1 MCYDNLCKYLA
12 EKYPQQ
18 IAAWALK
25 QPITTPV
32 EVLKTELTLEPIRAD
47 SVIFLKSG
55 PEIQHLEFQVR
66 VPQDR
71 PMPLRMLNYSV
82 RLQWQYGLPV
92 RQVLIWLVPTSNQAV
107 FETEFRT
114 EFTRHRYQVIRL
126 WEESPE
132 PLLGNS
138 ALLPLAVLCA
148 TENPTELLSQV
159 AQEVNKIESTD
170 LRQEIAACTQIL
182 AGLRFDKQLI
192 STMFREEVMRE
203 SVVYQDILQKG
214 IAQGLEQG
222 EKQGEVAVILR
233 QLRRFCG
240 RLNPEV
246 ESRIQSLSKPQLE
259 ELSEALLDFT
269 NLADLQRWLESH

>member
-1 MCYDNLCKYLA
+1 
-12 EKYPQQ
+12 
-18 IAAWALK
+18 
-25 QPITTPV
+25 
-32 EVLKTELTLEPIRAD
+32 
-47 SVIFLKSG
+47 
-55 PEIQHLEFQVR
+55 
-66 VPQDR
+66 
-71 PMPLRMLNYSV
+71 
-82 RLQWQYGLPV
+82 
-92 RQVLIWLVPTSNQAV
+92 
-107 FETEFRT
+107 
-114 EFTRHRYQVIRL
+114 
-126 WEESPE
+126 
-132 PLLGNS
+132 
-138 ALLPLAVLCA
+138 
-148 TENPTELLSQV
+148 ENPTELLSQV